1 MFAAIA
7 RRIGRRSA
15 LMGEMMQRLHVDP
28 ARTAAPGGGQAL
40 ASAAR
45 RCLACTSADTC
56 QRWLDDPATEGQRP
70 AFCPNVDTF
79 ARFRSR

>member
-1 MFAAIA
+1 MFATIA

-28 ARTAAPGGGQAL
+28 TRAADAGGGQAL
-40 ASAAR
+40 ATAAR
-45 RCLACTSADTC
+45 RCLTCSATETC
-56 QRWLDDPATEGQRP
+56 QRWLDDPATASERP

-79 ARFRSR
+79 ARLRQR